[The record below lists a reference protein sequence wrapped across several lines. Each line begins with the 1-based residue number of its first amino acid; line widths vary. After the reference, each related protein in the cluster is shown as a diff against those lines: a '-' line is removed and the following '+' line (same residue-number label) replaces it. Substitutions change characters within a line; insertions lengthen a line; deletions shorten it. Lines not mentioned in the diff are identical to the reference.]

1 MTQNES
7 QMQVC
12 CAQYD
17 AAGIKVRA
25 TLLAQPEGIGV
36 QYAIAL
42 EQEGERTVCPVCD
55 DVRIARE
62 IYLRVVFGAVTA
74 CTLADVVEDYM
85 GTIFP

>member
-7 QMQVC
+7 QMQIC

-17 AAGIKVRA
+17 AAGIKVWA
-25 TLLAQPEGIGV
+25 KLLAQPEGVGV
-36 QYAIAL
+36 RYAIAL
-42 EQEGERTVCPVCD
+42 EQNQEVTVCPICD
-55 DVRIARE
+55 DVRIAKE